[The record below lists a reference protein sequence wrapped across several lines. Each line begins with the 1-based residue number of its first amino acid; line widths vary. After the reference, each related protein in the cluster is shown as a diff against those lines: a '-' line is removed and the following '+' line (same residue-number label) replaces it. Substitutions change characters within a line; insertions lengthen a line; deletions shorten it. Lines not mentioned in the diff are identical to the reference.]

1 MTHNPVAPEESVSTR
16 PEAKPQR
23 REIELDFIRGI
34 AILMVVDFHS
44 SATLLWPFLRLG
56 WTHFGASGVDI
67 FFVLSG
73 FLVGGLLLKE
83 WKVRGSIN
91 IKRFLIRRGLKIWP
105 QYYIFLIASLVTG
118 RHTIRFLWG
127 NFLNIQN
134 YTGGIA
140 HTWTLA
146 VEEHAYLL
154 LMVLLFCAASF
165 KLSWRTAFW
174 MLTALAVFS
183 IGRSFWISYL
193 YHVNGY
199 TFTFTRLHGILFG
212 VLLAMLFHFAPETFQ
227 RVQNMRSLWF
237 AVIVGTL
244 IYLRFPGHLEWAPPT
259 AVLLADLSGVA
270 LFLLLYRNSP
280 NHSWLYRGV
289 AWIGVYSY
297 GIYLWHVSAAASVF
311 SLTHRL
317 WPTHEAT
324 TNRILSPIAGILL
337 GIFMTRLIEFP
348 TLALRDKLF
357 PRPVDSAAGIPAIK
371 EPQLA
376 VATPSPE

>member
-1 MTHNPVAPEESVSTR
+1 MSSNPLTPVESVSKS

-44 SATLLWPFLRLG
+44 YPTLMWPFVRLG
-56 WTHFGASGVDI
+56 WKNFGASGVDI

-83 WKVRGSIN
+83 WKVRGNIN

-105 QYYIFLIASLVTG
+105 QYYIFLIAALITG
-118 RHTIRFLWG
+118 RHGWQRLWG

-154 LMVLLFCAASF
+154 LMLLLFAAAAR
-165 KLSWRTAFW
+165 KLAWRTVFYIVA
-174 MLTALAVFS
+174 ALATFT
-183 IGRSFWISYL
+183 IAHSFWL
-193 YHVNGY
+193 ACVQHGNGF

-212 VLLAMLFHFAPETFQ
+212 VLIAMLFHFAPTTFE
-227 RVQNMRSLWF
+227 RMRNRNALWI
-237 AVIVGTL
+237 AVVVGTL
-244 IYLRFPGHLEWAPPT
+244 LYFRLPSGAAWFNPVSWLLSDVCGI
-259 AVLLADLSGVA
+259 AV
-270 LFLLLYRNSP
+270 FFLLYRHRP
-280 NHSWLYRGV
+280 NHSWLYRAI

-297 GIYLWHVSAAASVF
+297 GIYLWHISVIAPIH

-317 WPTHEAT
+317 IPAHEFLA
-324 TNRILSPIAGILL
+324 NRILCPVTGILL
-337 GIFMTRLIEFP
+337 GILMTRLIEFP
-348 TLALRDKLF
+348 TLALRDKFF
-357 PRPVDSAAGIPAIK
+357 PRLVDSAAGTPAVK
-371 EPQLA
+371 EPVPQ
-376 VATPSPE
+376 SSGS